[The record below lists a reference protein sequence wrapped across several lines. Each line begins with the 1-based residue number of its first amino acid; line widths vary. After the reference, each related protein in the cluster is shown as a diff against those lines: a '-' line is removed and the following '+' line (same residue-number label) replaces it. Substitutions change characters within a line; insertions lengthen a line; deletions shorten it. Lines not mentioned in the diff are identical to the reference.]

1 MGTKISW
8 TDETI
13 NPVVGCSKTSAGC
26 QNCYAEKMAQRI
38 TTMGTFAA
46 DDYRQV
52 VSKDGWLGSSVFRPS
67 ELDKPCRWKKPR
79 TIFVSSMGDLF
90 HDSVPF
96 EWVDQVLHTAKYN
109 PAHTFIFL
117 TKRPNRMLE
126 YFTGMSQPG
135 AGTPTARRLLSHPN
149 YSSNWHGLHMV
160 YLKGGALPNLVI
172 GVSVEDQA
180 TADERIP
187 VLLQIPAAK
196 RFISLEP
203 MIGPVD
209 LVSSGAFDECHANHG
224 DIGESWLES
233 NIHGVILGG
242 ESGHKARPLDPEWV
256 RLVRDQCS
264 AAGVPFMFKQDSS
277 HKNSFTR
284 SVDGYPI
291 VSQDGFPTIDGRTH
305 ADLAWGVRK
314 WLLIRPR

>member
-149 YSSNWHGLHMV
+149 YSSNWHGLHMI
-160 YLKGGALPNLVI
+160 YLKGGALSNLVI

-180 TADERIP
+180 TANERIP
-187 VLLQIPAAK
+187 VLLKTPVAK

-203 MIGPVD
+203 MIGSVD
-209 LVSSGAFDECHANHG
+209 LVRSGAIDECHANHG
-224 DIGESWLES
+224 DIGESWSES

-242 ESGHKARPLDPEWV
+242 ESGPKARPLDPAWV
-256 RLVRDQCS
+256 RLVRDQC
-264 AAGVPFMFKQDSS
+264 ADACVPFMFKQFSS
-277 HKNSFTR
+277 CKDM
-284 SVDGYPI
+284 VLGKWYGK
-291 VSQDGFPTIDGRTH
+291 DGFPELDGRTH
-305 ADLAWGVRK
+305 TELAWGVRK
-314 WLLIRPR
+314 

>member
-1 MGTKISW
+1 MPSKINW

-13 NPVVGCSKTSAGC
+13 NPVVGCSKASAGC
-26 QNCYAEKMAQRI
+26 LGCYAEKMAQRI
-38 TTMGTFAA
+38 TTMGTIAA
-46 DDYRQV
+46 DAYRQV
-52 VSKDGWLGSSVFRPS
+52 VGKDGWLGSTVFRPS
-67 ELDKPCRWKKPR
+67 ELDKPYKWKKPR

-96 EWVDQVLHTAKYN
+96 EWVDQVLLTAKHN
-109 PAHTFIFL
+109 PSHTFIFL
-117 TKRPNRMLE
+117 TKRPHRMLE
-126 YFTGMSQPG
+126 YFAGLSQPG

-149 YSSNWHGLHMV
+149 YSSTWHGLHMI

-172 GVSVEDQA
+172 GVSVEDQV

-187 VLLQIPAAK
+187 VLLRVPVAK

-203 MIGPVD
+203 MTGPVD
-209 LVSSGAFDECHANHG
+209 LVRSGAIDECHANHG

-277 HKNSFTR
+277 CKDM
-284 SVDGYPI
+284 VLGKWYGK
-291 VSQDGFPTIDGRTH
+291 DGFPELDGRTH

-314 WLLIRPR
+314 